1 MVEELKIKKTNDS
14 RGGKNYTILL
24 ERRDGKETWIHQVSG
39 PKRDFDAIADSWSR
53 LIIEEGIVQGED
65 IEILLEELTED
76 VYENFVPVTILP
88 NVWWGD
94 VLLSRYLYL
103 ITIIESATVP
113 LQTLAYK
120 GNLLPIV
127 QAQKVYKRYEQYEKA
142 YHNLKR
148 YGVRNT
154 SSDRDRKKAEKWM
167 KYWAVKSQFMSH
179 CNVLKGDK
187 ASKSLYTF
195 CFEYKGDSPLIQLWL
210 SASYLDL
217 ILVAW
222 VEKMLQEVDG
232 SEKSRKLIDNEADR
246 LLLMERAMDERYYP
260 EPISGL
266 VNVWGTYFT
275 LSKGLGNLTIIK
287 TCPH

>member
-1 MVEELKIKKTNDS
+1 MEKKV
-14 RGGKNYTILL
+14 YTILL
-24 ERRDGKETWIHQVSG
+24 ERNDGRETLIHQVSG
-39 PKRDFDAIADSWSR
+39 LQHDLEAIVDTWSR
-53 LIIEEGIVQGED
+53 LIIEEGIIQGED
-65 IEILLEELTED
+65 IELLLEELNED
-76 VYENFVPVTILP
+76 IDDNFVPVTKFS
-88 NVWWGD
+88 NVWCGD
-94 VLLSRYLYL
+94 ALLSRYLYL
-103 ITIIESATVP
+103 INIIKSATVP
-113 LQTLAYK
+113 LQTLASK
-120 GNLLPIV
+120 GNKLPIV
-127 QAQKVYKRYEQYEKA
+127 QAQKAYKRYEQYEKA

-195 CFEYKGDSPLIQLWL
+195 IFEYGGGTYIIQRWL
-210 SASYLDL
+210 SVPYLDF